1 MEATI
6 EYMASS
12 KKKHATETPSA
23 SDRHKP
29 GSKMVRIRGPLAGP
43 AEEQAIAL
51 AMDLTEWVNVAVREK
66 LERDGLWPPTA
77 QK

>member
-1 MEATI
+1 MDATI
-6 EYMASS
+6 DYMAT
-12 KKKHATETPSA
+12 KKKLPTETPSA
-23 SDRHKP
+23 PDRHKP
-29 GSKMVRIRGPLAGP
+29 GSKMVRVRGPLAGP
-43 AEEQAIAL
+43 AEEQAVSL